1 VGFVGLRHLRSPVSR
16 PRRRTDVSTSR

>member
-16 PRRRTDVSTSR
+16 PRQRTDVSTSR